1 MLLVITLS
9 LFYPSVAAEVLNIFE
24 DIAMGGP
31 SVIYVRL
38 TFKLKD

>member
-9 LFYPSVAAEVLNIFE
+9 LFYPSVAEVLNIFK

-31 SVIYVRL
+31 SVVYVRL